1 MSCECAQCRQH
12 YKTLGIMFGIPSE
25 SEIQEAYKEGVK
37 QWHPDLYENY
47 ASLRA
52 DAEEHFKAIQVA
64 FRELNE
70 HNSVTAVEA
79 PVASSVVRSPSVT
92 VQPPEEAEAISFGG
106 APGCLTAKHF
116 TPQIEEMIA
125 PHLGKLGLAQAI
137 VDLSGKRSTTGS
149 FSHFFLLAS
158 RGIMMRDSRNVISV
172 LWYTDLG
179 EIKLIDQRRSG
190 KPGGWQKFMQGLSGA
205 APGYVLQINR
215 SNGANFST
223 ISAEVDDGVKTV
235 IYEFLMLQKPPARP

>member
-1 MSCECAQCRQH
+1 MSCDCGQCRQH
-12 YKTLGIMFGIPSE
+12 YKTLGFMFGLPSE
-25 SEIQEAYKEGVK
+25 SEIQEAYKEAIK

-64 FRELNE
+64 YRELKE
-70 HNSVTAVEA
+70 HNTTPADLPAESAAVQSPGVVT
-79 PVASSVVRSPSVT
+79 
-92 VQPPEEAEAISFGG
+92 QQQEEAESISFGD
-106 APGCLTAKHF
+106 APGCVTAKHF

-158 RGIMMRDSRNVISV
+158 RGIMMRDFRNVISV

-179 EIKLIDQRRSG
+179 EIKLIDQRKPG
-190 KPGGWQKFMQGLSGA
+190 KPSGWQKFMQGLSGA

-215 SNGANFST
+215 SNGASFST
-223 ISAEVDDGVKTV
+223 ISAEVDDSVKMV
-235 IYEFLMLQKPPARP
+235 ICDFLTRQKPPARP